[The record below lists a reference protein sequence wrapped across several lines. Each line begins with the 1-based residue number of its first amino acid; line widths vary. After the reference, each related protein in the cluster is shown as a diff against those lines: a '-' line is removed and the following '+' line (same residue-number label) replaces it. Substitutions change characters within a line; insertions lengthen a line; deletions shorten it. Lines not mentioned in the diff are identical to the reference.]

1 MNGYEGT
8 AFITALANALACR
21 MTDDQLNLTGTAL
34 IQLADTLLTVAAYR
48 SASDR
53 GCGSG

>member
-8 AFITALANALACR
+8 DFITAQANALACR
-21 MTDDQLNLTGTAL
+21 MTDDQLNRVGVALT
-34 IQLADTLLTVAAYR
+34 QFDDTLLTIAAYR

-53 GCGSG
+53 GSGSG